1 MQVVTQL
8 LSEEERGRKKETD
21 GSGKKISS
29 EEWRGGCNRVKK
41 EEEDRLGIK
50 RHQRAWEMVREGNGS
65 DQFSHLLLL
74 QFPQTTKCL
83 QNPQLLLKKVG
94 DRKAEPFSLGVPSF
108 PSNKRVVSTAGW
120 TAPWPAPAPPG
131 GSALT
136 PGSLQGSGDESYN
149 SILNSSSLGDCSQ
162 LA

>member
-1 MQVVTQL
+1 MVTQL

-29 EEWRGGCNRVKK
+29 EERRGGCNRVKK
-41 EEEDRLGIK
+41 EEEDGLGIK

-108 PSNKRVVSTAGW
+108 PSNKSSISGYPKDCSLRIWEKDVCRGALPSLAEG
-120 TAPWPAPAPPG
+120 PPRCQSALG
-131 GSALT
+131 SGSANHS
-136 PGSLQGSGDESYN
+136 PSLSG
-149 SILNSSSLGDCSQ
+149 
-162 LA
+162 